1 MVAAAGEAVAFL
13 IDADVIIQA
22 ERRGLDLDAWLRSH
36 PDEEIKLAAITVA
49 ELSRSVERA
58 TGVHRAR
65 RQKYLQAVLS
75 VFEVVPYTKKA
86 AVEHARLWADV
97 EAAGQRMSPHDLM
110 LAATARDSGA
120 TIVTFNTRRFAAVPG
135 LTVLKP

>member
-1 MVAAAGEAVAFL
+1 VAFL

-22 ERRGLDLDAWLRSH
+22 ERKAFDLDAWLRSH

-49 ELSRSVERA
+49 ELWRSVERA
-58 TGVHRAR
+58 SGIHRAQ
-65 RQKYLQAVLS
+65 RQKFLQSVLT
-75 VFEVVPYTKKA
+75 VFEVAPYTEKA

-97 EAAGQRMSPHDLM
+97 EGASQRMSPHDLM
-110 LAATARDSGA
+110 LAATAKESGA
-120 TIVTFNTRRFAAVPG
+120 AIVTFNTKRFAAVPG

>member
-1 MVAAAGEAVAFL
+1 MAFL

-22 ERRGLDLDAWLRSH
+22 ERRALDLEAWIRAR

-58 TGVHRAR
+58 TGVHRAK

-75 VFEVVPYTKKA
+75 VFEVVPYTEKA

-97 EAAGQRMSPHDLM
+97 EAAGQRMNPHDLM
-110 LAATARDSGA
+110 LAATARESGA
-120 TIVTFNTRRFAAVPG
+120 TIVTFNTRRFAPVPG
-135 LTVLKP
+135 LTVIKP

>member
-1 MVAAAGEAVAFL
+1 MAFL

-22 ERRGLDLDAWLRSH
+22 ERRALDLDAWLRSH
-36 PDEEIKLAAITVA
+36 PDEEIKLAAISVA
-49 ELSRSVERA
+49 ELWRSVERA
-58 TGVHRAR
+58 TGVRRAN
-65 RQKYLQAVLS
+65 RQKYLQAVLP
-75 VFEVVPYTKKA
+75 VFDVVPYTEKA
-86 AVEHARLWADV
+86 ALEHARLWVDV

-110 LAATARDSGA
+110 LAATAKESGA

>member
-1 MVAAAGEAVAFL
+1 MAFL
-13 IDADVIIQA
+13 IDADVMIQA
-22 ERRGLDLDAWLRSH
+22 ARRALDLEAWLRAHSN
-36 PDEEIKLAAITVA
+36 EEIKIAAISVA

-58 TGVHRAR
+58 TGVRRAT

-75 VFEVVPYTKKA
+75 VFDVVPYTEKA
-86 AVEHARLWADV
+86 AAEHARLWADV

-110 LAATARDSGA
+110 LAAIARETGA

>member
-1 MVAAAGEAVAFL
+1 MAFL

-22 ERRGLDLDAWLRSH
+22 ERKSFDLDPWLRSH

-49 ELSRSVERA
+49 ELWRSVERA
-58 TGVHRAR
+58 SGIHRAL
-65 RQKYLQAVLS
+65 RQKFLQSVLT
-75 VFEVVPYTKKA
+75 VFEIAPYSEKA

-97 EAAGQRMSPHDLM
+97 EAASQRMSPHDLM
-110 LAATARDSGA
+110 LAATAKESGA
-120 TIVTFNTRRFAAVPG
+120 AIVTFSTKRFAAVPG

>member
-1 MVAAAGEAVAFL
+1 MAFL

-22 ERRGLDLDAWLRSH
+22 ERRALDLEAWIRAR

-58 TGVHRAR
+58 TGVHRAK

-75 VFEVVPYTKKA
+75 VFEVVPYTEKA

-97 EAAGQRMSPHDLM
+97 EAAGQRMNPHDLM
-110 LAATARDSGA
+110 LAATARESGA

>member
-1 MVAAAGEAVAFL
+1 MALL

-22 ERRGLDLDAWLRSH
+22 ERRALDFDTWLRSH
-36 PDEEIKLAAITVA
+36 AGEEIKLAAITVA
-49 ELSRSVERA
+49 ELWRSVERA
-58 TGVHRAR
+58 SGVHRAK
-65 RQKYLQAVLS
+65 RQKYLQAVLA
-75 VFEVVPYTKKA
+75 VFDVVPYSQTA
-86 AVEHARLWADV
+86 AVEHARLWADI

-110 LAATARDSGA
+110 LAATARESGA

>member
-1 MVAAAGEAVAFL
+1 MAFL

-22 ERRGLDLDAWLRSH
+22 ARRALDLEAWLRAR

-58 TGVHRAR
+58 TGVHRASR
-65 RQKYLQAVLS
+65 LKYLQAVLS
-75 VFEVVPYTKKA
+75 VFEVVPYTEKA
-86 AVEHARLWADV
+86 AVEHARLWSDID
-97 EAAGQRMSPHDLM
+97 AAGQRMSPHDLM
-110 LAATARDSGA
+110 LAAIARESGA
-120 TIVTFNTRRFAAVPG
+120 TIVTFNPRRFAAVPG

>member
-1 MVAAAGEAVAFL
+1 M
-13 IDADVIIQA
+13 IQA
-22 ERRGLDLDAWLRSH
+22 ARRALDLEAWLRAHSN
-36 PDEEIKLAAITVA
+36 EEIKIAAISVA

-58 TGVHRAR
+58 TGVRRAT

-75 VFEVVPYTKKA
+75 VFDVVPYTEKA
-86 AVEHARLWADV
+86 AAEHARLWADV

-110 LAATARDSGA
+110 LAAIARETGA